1 MNGMKKKWLGAS
13 LTALVV
19 ASLNFSGGVEAADT
33 SDDQVYTLN
42 PVVVTAQRTENKVF
56 DTQANISVISR
67 KELDEKHYTDLGDA
81 LKDVPGVNLQ
91 NYGASGDNYTSNR
104 LYINGKS
111 NIVVL
116 IDGMRAN
123 TNGNASS
130 VLSPSEFSNL
140 DTVERI
146 EVLKGSAATLYG
158 SDAVGGVINIITRR
172 ETKPGVK
179 TSIGFAAGSYDKRTY
194 RILNRGYE
202 NGYYWMAGYQKNKE
216 GDFKDGHGNKVLQNV
231 DTKTYDLEFGKEL
244 GEDSDITFRYN
255 KYKSDYMRPTTGGLD
270 LSKVQR
276 AYGKKDNER
285 YSLQYNQRINGHLK
299 NTFSMY
305 RNNDHLNDNYTRPTS
320 QWKMD
325 MSTRGINDQLTFKD
339 EKNIMVGGFD
349 FYKDILNYSYGL
361 PSYYGDA
368 FSGKKATNRAFYLQ
382 DEYSLGG
389 GWNITPGIRY
399 TNSSA
404 GGSKTTKSIILGY
417 DNKKVNV
424 YAGYKEFFKA
434 PSLYQMY
441 STSVGNP
448 NLKPEKGHTL
458 EAGINYDFGNQ
469 LMANFSVNG

>member
-13 LTALVV
+13 LMALVV

-123 TNGNASS
+123 TNGNESS

-216 GDFKDGHGNKVLQNV
+216 GDFKDGHGNKVL
-231 DTKTYDLEFGKEL
+231 
-244 GEDSDITFRYN
+244 
-255 KYKSDYMRPTTGGLD
+255 
-270 LSKVQR
+270 
-276 AYGKKDNER
+276 
-285 YSLQYNQRINGHLK
+285 
-299 NTFSMY
+299 
-305 RNNDHLNDNYTRPTS
+305 
-320 QWKMD
+320 
-325 MSTRGINDQLTFKD
+325 
-339 EKNIMVGGFD
+339 
-349 FYKDILNYSYGL
+349 
-361 PSYYGDA
+361 
-368 FSGKKATNRAFYLQ
+368 
-382 DEYSLGG
+382 
-389 GWNITPGIRY
+389 
-399 TNSSA
+399 
-404 GGSKTTKSIILGY
+404 
-417 DNKKVNV
+417 
-424 YAGYKEFFKA
+424 
-434 PSLYQMY
+434 
-441 STSVGNP
+441 
-448 NLKPEKGHTL
+448 
-458 EAGINYDFGNQ
+458 
-469 LMANFSVNG
+469 